1 MCFKYRRLMGAIKEK
16 YGTQDAF
23 AEAIGMGRSSL
34 NLRLNGK
41 IEWSKEEMANTM
53 DALGLPVVLIPF
65 YFLKKRFRKLNN
77 NKIN

>member
-41 IEWSKEEMANTM
+41 IEWSKEEMAKAM
-53 DALGLPVVLIPF
+53 DALGLPIVLIPF
-65 YFLKKRFRKLNN
+65 YFFEEKVQKTER
-77 NKIN
+77 